1 MALET
6 LLQTLEQAA
15 AAQADRTLAEA
26 KAEAAALI
34 RDATAEAERQRALVL
49 EEVRARA
56 RLASDRAFAEETRA
70 LKERLLSARTAVV
83 DRVLAR
89 AGARLSTLE
98 GSAYAW
104 RVERL
109 VESTLAYLAG
119 APAALS
125 CRPDVAAQVES
136 AAAGRGEIEISATP
150 EAAAGVLG
158 RSADGRVT
166 VDNTLVALLER
177 RRPELAIAVARRVEE
192 GVDALG
198 PAE

>member
-1 MALET
+1 MAVET

-15 AAQADRTLAEA
+15 TAQADHTLAEA
-26 KAEAAALI
+26 RARAEALV
-34 RDATAEAERQRALVL
+34 RDATVDAERRRALVL
-49 EEVRARA
+49 DEVRARA
-56 RLASDRAFAEETRA
+56 RLASDRAFAEATRA

-83 DRVLAR
+83 AQVLAR

-98 GSAYAW
+98 GSAYPW
-104 RVERL
+104 RIEPL

-125 CRPDVAAQVES
+125 CRPDVAARVE
-136 AAAGRGEIEISATP
+136 AASAGRGEIEISASP

-177 RRPELAIAVARRVEE
+177 RRPELAIAIARRIEE
-192 GVDALG
+192 GADALG
-198 PAE
+198 RPE